1 MSAWTMRRSGTAA
14 AGCSRRWNASCASS
28 IAPPGDRGG
37 RLLTH
42 EPQVRARRSLRRFG
56 APRLFLEIAFDGG
69 QGRLAGSAIPA
80 SRSLRPVLPVRHRV
94 YHFHRQVLGPDL
106 SVAGTVARDP
116 EHAAPGND
124 AAERSAAERKRRLD
138 ALIRDFEIRD
148 PIAVAQVQTQ

>member
-28 IAPPGDRGG
+28 IALLADRGG

-42 EPQVRARRSLRRFG
+42 EPQMAARRSLRRLG
-56 APRLFLEIAFDGG
+56 APRLFLEVAFDGG

-80 SRSLRPVLPVRHRV
+80 GRSVHPVRHRV

-106 SVAGTVARDP
+106 SVAGPVAGDA
-116 EHAAPGND
+116 EHAAHGKE
-124 AAERSAAERKRRLD
+124 AAE
-138 ALIRDFEIRD
+138 
-148 PIAVAQVQTQ
+148 